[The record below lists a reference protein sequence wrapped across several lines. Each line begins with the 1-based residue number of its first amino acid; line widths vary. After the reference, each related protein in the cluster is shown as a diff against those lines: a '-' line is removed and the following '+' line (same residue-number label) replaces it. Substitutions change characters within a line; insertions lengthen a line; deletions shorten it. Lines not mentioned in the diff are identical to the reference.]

1 MERSAREGTDPDEEL
16 REAVSKTV
24 IEGVI
29 TGHELGEAAN
39 AARREDVGHD
49 ETKRP
54 RTCDGPDTN
63 L

>member
-16 REAVSKTV
+16 RAAVSKTV

-29 TGHELGEAAN
+29 AGHELGAAAN
-39 AARREDVGHD
+39 AARREDDSHD
-49 ETKRP
+49 GTKRP
-54 RTCDGPDTN
+54 RTGDGPDTS